1 MAVPLLDLSAQHTPL
16 LPEFRS
22 ALDGVL
28 TSGKFVVPS
37 PEIDRLEKSLGELCQ
52 TLPGVV
58 MSSGTDALLAALMAL
73 SIGPGDEVITTPFTF
88 FATAGCI
95 ARVGAKPVFVDIDPL
110 TYNIDPL
117 KIEAALTTRTKAIM
131 PVHLFGLLADMPAI
145 NALAQKRGLKVIEDA
160 AQAIGAG
167 LGGKPACAWGDIG
180 CLSFYPTKNLGAL
193 GDGGACVT
201 HDPALDKLLR
211 QFRLHG
217 QSGEY
222 QHDHIGGNFRL
233 DAMQAALLN
242 VKYAHLDEWT
252 QARRER
258 ACRYHEL
265 LTGLPI
271 GLPGTPEGYHHVYNQ
286 YTVRVPDG
294 QRDELRKHL
303 LARGIGCR
311 VYYPLALHLQ
321 PCFAYLGYEQGS
333 FPESERAMREVLSL
347 PMYPE
352 LKADQQ
358 LEVASAVK
366 SFFGTSN

>member
-1 MAVPLLDLSAQHTPL
+1 MPVPLLDLSAQHTPL
-16 LPEFRS
+16 LPAFRA

-28 TSGKFVVPS
+28 TTGKFVVPS
-37 PEIDRLEKSLGELCQ
+37 PQIDQLEKSLGELCQ
-52 TLPGVV
+52 TLPGVAL
-58 MSSGTDALLAALMAL
+58 SSGTDALLAALMTL
-73 SIGPGDEVITTPFTF
+73 GIGPGDEVITTPFTF

-95 ARVGAKPVFVDIDPL
+95 ARVGAKPVFVDIDPV
-110 TYNIDPL
+110 TYNLDPR
-117 KIEAALTTRTKAIM
+117 KIEAAITQKTRAIM

-145 NALAQKRGLKVIEDA
+145 NAIAQKRGLRVIEDA
-160 AQAIGAG
+160 AQAIGAQYHG
-167 LGGKPACAWGDIG
+167 QPACSFSDIG

-201 HDPALDKLLR
+201 RDATLDKLLR
-211 QFRLHG
+211 QIRLHG

-242 VKYAHLDEWT
+242 VKFPHLASWS
-252 QARRER
+252 QARREK

-271 GLPGTPEGYHHVYNQ
+271 GLPDVPQGYHHVYNQ
-286 YTVRVPDG
+286 YTIRVTEG
-294 QRDELRKHL
+294 RRDDLRKHL
-303 LARGIGCR
+303 LARGVGCR
-311 VYYPLALHLQ
+311 VYYPLSLHLQ
-321 PCFAYLGYEQGS
+321 PCFAYLGHQAGD

-352 LKADQQ
+352 LTADQQ
-358 LEVASAVK
+358 LEVAAAVK
-366 SFFGTSN
+366 SFFAS